1 MKTFLSIGTGPG
13 IGLAT
18 AERFST
24 EGFNTVLSARHPERL
39 EQYVQKCQKAGRVS
53 TAMGVDAAD
62 PERVQQLLTTVFQQY
77 GAIDV
82 LHYNAASLRQAT
94 ITEQPADTFLSDI
107 SVNIVGA
114 MVAIQTVLP
123 LMLAQGQGT
132 ILLTG
137 GKFGVMP
144 APEYIS
150 LSVGKAGI
158 RSLAMGLFDDLKKQG
173 IHIGTV
179 TASALT
185 GADSA
190 WSHGVAQAFWQLY
203 SMPYD
208 DWVAEIAYP

>member
-24 EGFNTVLSARHPERL
+24 EGFNTVLSCRNPERL
-39 EQYVQKCQKAGRVS
+39 GQYVRKFQKEGRAS
-53 TAMGVDAAD
+53 TAMEVDASD
-62 PERVQQLLTTVFQQY
+62 PGRIQQLLTTVFQLY
-77 GAIDV
+77 GSIDV
-82 LHYNAASLRQAT
+82 LHYNAACLRQSN
-94 ITEQPADTFLSDI
+94 ITDQPAKTFLSDL

-123 LMLAQGQGT
+123 LMLPKEQGT

-137 GKFGVMP
+137 GRFGVMP
-144 APEYIS
+144 SPEYIS

-158 RSLAMGLFDDLKKQG
+158 RSLTMGLFDDFKKQG
-173 IHIGTV
+173 IHICTV

-185 GADSA
+185 GADAA
-190 WSHGVAQAFWQLY
+190 WSKGVAQAFWQHY
-203 SMPYD
+203 STPYD
-208 DWVAEIAYP
+208 DWTAEIAYP

>member
-24 EGFNTVLSARHPERL
+24 EGFNTVLSSRHPERL
-39 EQYVQKCQKAGRVS
+39 GQYVRKCQKEGRVS
-53 TAMGVDAAD
+53 TAMGVDASD
-62 PERVQQLLTTVFQQY
+62 PLSIQQLLTTMFQQY
-77 GAIDV
+77 GSIDV
-82 LHYNAASLRQAT
+82 LHYNAASLRQSNIAD
-94 ITEQPADTFLSDI
+94 QPANTFLSDL

-123 LMLAQGQGT
+123 MMLAQGQGT

-137 GKFGVMP
+137 GRFGVIP

-150 LSVGKAGI
+150 LSIGKAGI
-158 RSLAMGLFDDLKKQG
+158 RSLVMGLFDDLKRQG

-190 WSHGVAQAFWQLY
+190 WSQGVAQAFWQLY
-203 SMPYD
+203 CTPYD